1 MKSSKAKRPIQLT
14 RIVAVN
20 WYGFN
25 QVIEVDGNIVI
36 TGEYGTGK
44 SVLLDLIQRVLL
56 GSATRF
62 NRAATGDTSSRKLK
76 GYCLCDTNTGT
87 DAGEDFARSQT
98 VTFIA
103 LEFTW
108 PDGKKRQTWGQRI
121 EYASTTSRPSMLY
134 FCWPDRLELEAV
146 CDEQGNFLEEGQFRA
161 WLRREEGDAWDREES
176 YLDNL
181 GVPANLNFEWPLLRQ
196 TLPEA
201 LAFQVIRRFDAFI
214 RERLLPATPLQIDE
228 VRRSLQVHRDY
239 AEKLRKF
246 ETQLGYLARIGGHHG
261 RALAAD
267 AEVRLLRIVER
278 ELELRHAV
286 EVRGEA
292 ESLLVSLQSQ
302 AEKEAAD
309 LAEAT
314 SKLEAARGALA
325 SVQAEADA
333 DQAVG
338 RLDGLREKEVAL
350 NKKVASLKQRSGDAL
365 RELRDRGSA
374 WRRWL
379 ESGRP
384 FAALLKH
391 PLDPAGELLAALE
404 TGDLVAGTAAMD
416 GLAQHY
422 HAVRTAGIIAQQS
435 VAGQATDL
443 EVKVR
448 ALKNDHD
455 KLLGGETSGRFPL
468 LDELRKR
475 LPKTLGAFGPEQ
487 LCRVVELKD
496 EAEPWR
502 RAMELFLGN
511 NRFAILLDPQR
522 HRLAQRL
529 LRDLEL
535 ATNREPL
542 VDPDE
547 ALKLDSRAHPDSLAT
562 KVETTNAVA
571 RHYLDQLLGNVLCVD
586 SPDEFPGKARAITE
600 DAILWRRP
608 VTTKLGKARRDDP
621 DPFADYEPVLGAKG
635 LRALSERKERE
646 LKARTVEWQNRK
658 GESDRM
664 SKWLESGPALK
675 LGLATLTAPGDLAE
689 QLRVAVSERN
699 ENQQLLEI
707 LATPERDEIIE
718 RLRGKRGEV
727 EGLVV
732 AKAGLENSGTLNNIK
747 TQQQKL
753 ADARQRADC
762 AKAERETIHGQY
774 GAGILNEHVTETA
787 ERLIAEKR
795 GWEERF
801 TRARDLRA
809 DAANLFTPHRGDRNK
824 ERALLRQEFGEFV
837 RLAEDAEDNDEYE
850 AEFRILDE
858 QQVTEYRRK
867 ADESRK
873 AWEERLKE
881 NVLGELKSL
890 TDRAVTD
897 IRQLNANL
905 QEPIGH
911 FRYRLSW
918 EKRRD
923 GDFDQLWAL
932 LKSGFEPT
940 DELSAAVRDPEVES
954 AKALLMEALDK
965 PGEAALQL
973 RLDYREFYKFDMEC
987 QDTALP
993 SDSPWISLTRHAG
1006 KMSGGENQSPFFLAM
1021 LAAFLRVYRHAEPGR
1036 LGQRESLGLVP
1047 MDEAFSK
1054 LSGDGVESCM
1064 ETARALGLQL
1074 VLAMPD
1080 KDAPPA
1086 LRGADTIL
1094 VVTIDKRQEAGRT
1107 IIENWAH
1114 PARARE
1120 ALAELEGM

>member
-1 MKSSKAKRPIQLT
+1 MKSQKVKRPILLT

-25 QVIEVDGNIVI
+25 QVIEVEGNVVV

-44 SVLLDLIQRVLL
+44 SVLLDLMQRVLL
-56 GSATRF
+56 GSATRY
-62 NRAATGDTSSRKLK
+62 NRAATGDASSRKLK

-87 DAGEDFARSQT
+87 DAGEDFARSQA

-108 PDGKKRQTWGQRI
+108 PDGIKRQTWGQRI
-121 EYASTTSRPSMLY
+121 EYASATSRPSILY
-134 FCWPDRLELEAV
+134 FCWPDRLDLEAV
-146 CDEQGNFLEEGQFRA
+146 CNEEGDFLDEGQFRA
-161 WLRREEGDAWDREES
+161 WLRREEADSWDREAS

-181 GVPANLNFEWPLLRQ
+181 GVPSNLNFEWPLLRQ

-201 LAFQVIRRFDAFI
+201 LAFQVIRRFDEFI
-214 RERLLPATPLQIDE
+214 RGRLLPATPLQIDE

-239 AEKLRKF
+239 AEKLRNF
-246 ETQLGYLARIGGHHG
+246 ETQLGYLTRIREHH
-261 RALAAD
+261 AHAESAD

-278 ELELRHAV
+278 ELELRHADETRDEV
-286 EVRGEA
+286 EA
-292 ESLLVSLQSQ
+292 LLISLRSQ
-302 AEKEAAD
+302 AEKEAHD

-314 SKLEAARGALA
+314 EQLEAARAALA
-325 SVQAEADA
+325 SVQAEVDA
-333 DQAVG
+333 DKDVG
-338 RLDGLREKEVAL
+338 RLDGLREKETTL
-350 NKKVASLKQRSGDAL
+350 RKKVASLKQRSGDAL
-365 RELRDRGSA
+365 RELRERGSA

-384 FAALLKH
+384 FAAALKR
-391 PLDPAGELLAALE
+391 PLDPEGEMIAALE
-404 TGDLVAGTAAMD
+404 TGDLAAGTSSMD
-416 GLAQHY
+416 GLAQHF
-422 HAVRTAGIIAQQS
+422 HAVRTAGIIAQANL
-435 VAGQATDL
+435 AGQATDL
-443 EVKVR
+443 EAKVR
-448 ALKNDHD
+448 VLKNDHD
-455 KLLGGETSGRFPL
+455 KLAKGETSGRFPL
-468 LDELRKR
+468 LEELHKR
-475 LPKTLGAFGPEQ
+475 LPKTPGAFGPEQ
-487 LCRVVELKD
+487 LCRLVELKD
-496 EAEPWR
+496 DAEPWR

-547 ALKLDSRAHPDSLAT
+547 ALKLDARPHPDSLAAKLDT
-562 KVETTNAVA
+562 KNAVA
-571 RHYLDQLLGNVLCVD
+571 RSYLDHLLGNVICVD
-586 SPDEFPGKARAITE
+586 SPDDFPGKARAITQ

-608 VTTKLGKARRDDP
+608 VTTKLGKAKRDDP
-621 DPFADYEPVLGAKG
+621 DPFADYDPLLGEKG
-635 LRALSERKERE
+635 LRVLRERKERE
-646 LKARTVEWQNRK
+646 LIVRTEEWKKRK
-658 GESDRM
+658 DESDRM
-664 SKWLESGPALK
+664 SKWLESGDT
-675 LGLATLTAPGDLAE
+675 LGLGSAKLTAPGDLAE
-689 QLRVAVSERN
+689 QLRTAQGELN
-699 ENQQLLEI
+699 QTQQQLDI
-707 LATPERDEIIE
+707 LATPERDAIIG
-718 RLRGKRGEV
+718 RLREKRGAV
-727 EGLVV
+727 ENLVV
-732 AKAGLENSGTLNNIK
+732 TKAGLEKSETIK
-747 TQQQKL
+747 SITTQEQKL
-753 ADARQRADC
+753 ADARQRAKD
-762 AKAERETIHGQY
+762 ARAERETTHGKF
-774 GAGILNEHVTETA
+774 GAGILNEHVAETA
-787 ERLIAEKR
+787 VRLIAEKR
-795 GWEERF
+795 GWEDRL
-801 TRARDLRA
+801 TRVRELRA
-809 DAANLFTPHRGDRNK
+809 DASTLFTESRGERDK

-837 RLAEDAEDNDEYE
+837 RLAEDAEDNDEYD
-850 AEFRILDE
+850 AEFRVLDE
-858 QQVTEYRRK
+858 QQVPEYRRK
-867 ADESRK
+867 ADESRR
-873 AWEERLKE
+873 AWEDRLKE
-881 NVLGELKSL
+881 NVLGELRSL

-905 QEPIGH
+905 HEPIGH

-923 GDFDQLWAL
+923 GDFDRLWTL

-940 DELSAAVRDPEVES
+940 DELTAAIRDPEVES

-965 PGEAALQL
+965 PEETALQL

-1021 LAAFLRVYRHAEPGR
+1021 LAAFLRVYRRAEPGR

-1107 IIENWAH
+1107 VIENWAH
-1114 PARARE
+1114 PARASD